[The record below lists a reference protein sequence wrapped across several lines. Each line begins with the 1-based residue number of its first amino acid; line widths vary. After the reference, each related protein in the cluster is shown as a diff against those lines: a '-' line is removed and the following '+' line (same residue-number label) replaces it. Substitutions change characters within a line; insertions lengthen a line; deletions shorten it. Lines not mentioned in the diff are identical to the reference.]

1 MLSLNQAIECN
12 EPVRLNVPTELSILS
27 EIPSQIY
34 KNLRLHERVLTNETL
49 KASDKFGVIPAFYM
63 KKSLQTMFI
72 KKSDYK
78 YTCINVYKLK
88 TLRLLTDQ
96 FEGHFYSV
104 YNKQLK
110 LTHFLKHVVISATLS
125 DELSSKIDVLK
136 RGISILDAYSIM
148 KYLRVNCIVFDKQR
162 AIQYTLSEFNESVMV
177 FRFNN
182 SLDLDYCGSYDN
194 IYKMFTPNC
203 VY

>member
-1 MLSLNQAIECN
+1 VLSLNQATECN

-34 KNLRLHERVLTNETL
+34 KDLRLHERVLVDETL
-49 KASDKFGVIPAFYM
+49 QLSDKFGVIPAFYM
-63 KKSLQTMFI
+63 KKSLQAMSI
-72 KKSDYK
+72 KKADYK

-88 TLRLLTDQ
+88 ALRLLTDKFQ
-96 FEGHFYSV
+96 DHFYNE

-110 LTHFLKHVVISATLS
+110 LTHFLEHIVISATLS
-125 DELSSKIDVLK
+125 DELASKINVLK
-136 RGISILDAYSIM
+136 RGISILDVYSIM
-148 KYLRVNCIVFDKQR
+148 KYLRINCIVFDKQR
-162 AIQYTLSEFNESVMV
+162 AIQYTLSEINESVMV

-182 SLDLDYCGSYDN
+182 SLDMDYCGSYDT
-194 IYKMFTPNC
+194 IYKMFTPSC